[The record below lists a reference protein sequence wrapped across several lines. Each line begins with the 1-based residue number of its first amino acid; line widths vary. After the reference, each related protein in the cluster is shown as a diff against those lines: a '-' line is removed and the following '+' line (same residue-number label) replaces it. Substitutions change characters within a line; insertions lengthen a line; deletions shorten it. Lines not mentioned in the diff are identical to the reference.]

1 MSTSPDRLVR
11 AHAAV
16 AAAALLAASLTA
28 CTIDQPED
36 TTSSE
41 TTTAQPTPTGDPEPV
56 DPGNPGVSEEALEKL
71 ADEVSE
77 KFGQPVGVAV
87 ADPLGVHTGGEI
99 ESASAW
105 STIKVPISVA
115 AERVATGYTA
125 ETGAGAADGAD
136 GASGADGAVAGE
148 DASANGVGGADGTDP
163 DADTGATG
171 DTWIDQ
177 LVEQAITVSDNDA
190 ANSLWLS
197 LGDTSTA
204 SQATDA
210 VLADGG
216 DELTDVE
223 TDVLRS
229 GFSAWGQTDWA
240 VAAQARFALS
250 LPEMAGAERVVEA
263 MGQISPD
270 QAYGLGRID
279 GAHFKGGWGPD
290 DQTGAYEVR
299 QFGFVDTDCGVR
311 GLAVATDGGDYAQGQ
326 EVLDELARGL
336 DKLVCTPREAAP
348 VDAEGTK
355 GAGESE
361 GDGGAAPQPTATD
374 DAARR
379 DGTSEIDRQRTAT
392 PHPTPGA

>member
-36 TTSSE
+36 TSSSA

-105 STIKVPISVA
+105 STIKVPIAVA
-115 AERVATGYTA
+115 AERVA
-125 ETGAGAADGAD
+125 TGAGAADGAD
-136 GASGADGAVAGE
+136 GAVAAE
-148 DASANGVGGADGTDP
+148 DASADGAGGAAGAGSRPDTDT
-163 DADTGATG
+163 DAGSGATG

-279 GAHFKGGWGPD
+279 GAHFKGGWGPN

-336 DKLVCTPREAAP
+336 DKLVCAPR
-348 VDAEGTK
+348 
-355 GAGESE
+355 
-361 GDGGAAPQPTATD
+361 GAAPQPTATD
-374 DAARR
+374 DAART